1 MIKKW
6 KILTEELIDL
16 GYRKLFRRNYL
27 LPNGEKAE
35 FLIKK
40 EPVVV
45 CMVPITKD
53 NKVVLT
59 KQYRPGPDKI
69 LLELPGGGVEAGESP
84 EESALRELA
93 EETGYT
99 GEIKYVGPSVDSAY
113 STLERHNFVVIN
125 AEKVQEQK
133 LDDTEFIEVVEVSL
147 EEFRKHL
154 QSGQLTDVE
163 TGYLG
168 LDFLGLL

>member
-27 LPNGEKAE
+27 LPNGEEAE

-45 CMVPITKD
+45 CMVPFTKD
-53 NKVVLT
+53 KKVVLT

-69 LLELPGGGVEAGESP
+69 LLELPGGGVEENEKP
-84 EESALRELA
+84 EEAALRELV

-113 STLERHNFVVIN
+113 STLERHNFVILN
-125 AEKVQEQK
+125 AEKVGEQK
-133 LDDTEFIEVVEVSL
+133 LDDTEFIEVEEVSL
-147 EEFRKHL
+147 DEFRKHL